1 MKTLVALS
9 AEKGFAEALQA
20 VLPATE
26 WRVIHHVSPW
36 EKGLLSVPGAVDAMA
51 VECVLIDVRPIQLL
65 ETLKRLQPESPV
77 IVLTDGA
84 EQQWIE
90 EAYLAG
96 ASYILPKPIR
106 QRLFATLLE
115 RALIRTSETF
125 PEPTSAE
132 SKLSGV
138 AMESAPAVSRTL
150 STLRDLS
157 RVLTHG
163 LLSETLPKRFLELL
177 REILGVNRAAIFLR
191 KPFSAVNPVVPEAPT
206 SRLQAAGAVGLTP
219 GLLEYFELSLDGGI
233 GNYLLRHGRILRSD
247 APELRSNR
255 EIQKEFELLGAK
267 VAIPILD
274 RETLIGVA
282 VFDGRLTGEPFSS
295 SELALV
301 FHAFEELGLA
311 IKNSWLH
318 DELTHSHDLMTEI
331 LSRITSGCVVVAQD
345 LEVLHCNPA
354 ARHFLL
360 GGDPLLPKSVQFSDL
375 PQTLASRIYESLKT
389 GSAIAAFRHRPK
401 ENQDLAYH
409 VSVIPFNHQSGSS
422 PMAAMMLL
430 DDYTQIER
438 SQQLEIEASNLRMV
452 RSMAEHLSHEIGN
465 ALVPMSTHQQL
476 LGEKYEDPEFRGSL
490 SVALTQG
497 IKRISRLSN
506 QLLFLTRDDTPRHE
520 PIPAQKLIEDAFSD
534 AQTLYGLDGRHLEI
548 DNTAG
553 PLIFDGNRA
562 SLLHALS
569 ETLLNALQSS
579 PADSAVSIH
588 VGTQKDADTTWAKMQ
603 IVDRGPGFTPDLATK
618 AVNPFFSTRT
628 VGPGLGLTVAKKI
641 IENHHGRLDLV
652 TGEKRGEVTIFLP
665 LKNGSDRSTRPGGM
679 FAPGKN

>member
-9 AEKGFAEALQA
+9 PAKNFAEALQA
-20 VLPATE
+20 VLSPAT
-26 WRVIHHVSPW
+26 WRVIHHASPW
-36 EKGLLSVPGAVDAMA
+36 EKGLLSVPGAVDAIA
-51 VECVLIDVRPIQLL
+51 VECVLTDVRPIQLI

-77 IVLTDGA
+77 ILCTDAA

-90 EAYLAG
+90 DAYLAG
-96 ASYILPKPIR
+96 ASYVLPKPIR
-106 QRLFATLLE
+106 SQLFTVLLE
-115 RALIRTSETF
+115 RALS
-125 PEPTSAE
+125 PAAE
-132 SKLSGV
+132 SNVKIMEPSGKMSGV
-138 AMESAPAVSRTL
+138 AVDSAPPDSRTL

-191 KPFSAVNPVVPEAPT
+191 KPFSAVNPVVPEAQT
-206 SRLQAAGAVGLTP
+206 TRLRAAGAVGLPP
-219 GLLEYFELSLDGGI
+219 GLLEYFELSLEGGI

-247 APELRSNR
+247 TPELQSNR
-255 EIQKEFELLGAK
+255 EIQKEFELLGTK

-282 VFDGRLTGEPFSS
+282 VFDERLTGEPFSS
-295 SELALV
+295 SDLALV

-345 LEVLHCNPA
+345 LQVLHCNPA
-354 ARHFLL
+354 AREFLL

-389 GSAIAAFRHRPK
+389 GSAVAAFRHRPR
-401 ENQDLAYH
+401 ENPELAFH
-409 VSVIPFNHQSGSS
+409 VSVIPFNHQPGANA
-422 PMAAMMLL
+422 MAAMMLI

-476 LGEKYEDPEFRGSL
+476 LGEKYEDQEFRGSL

-506 QLLFLTRDDTPRHE
+506 QLLFLTRDDMPRHE
-520 PIPAQKLIEDAFSD
+520 PISAQKLIEDAFND

-553 PLIFDGNRA
+553 PLTFDGNRA

-579 PADSAVSIH
+579 PADSSVSIQ
-588 VGTQKDADTTWAKMQ
+588 VGTQKEADTTWAKMQ
-603 IVDRGPGFTPDLATK
+603 IVDKGPGFTPDLATK
-618 AVNPFFSTRT
+618 AANPFFSTRT

-641 IENHHGRLDLV
+641 IENHQGRLSLA
-652 TGEKRGEVTIFLP
+652 TGGSHGEVTIFLP
-665 LKNGSDRSTRPGGM
+665 LKNGVERPLRSGSM
-679 FAPGKN
+679 FTPGKN